1 MPDLH
6 FSLLTEQTAATLNL
20 LTKASFIKNFYL
32 AGGTGLALQLGH
44 RLSEDLDFFSQR
56 FSVVEI
62 KNALTKL
69 TKPTVTYENQ
79 ETLYLVIKSVKVSFF
94 FYQQPLLFPAILYE
108 NIKVADERDIAA
120 MKLAA
125 IAGRGSKRD
134 FVDVYFLLKKYSL
147 AQLFSFFTEKFKEI
161 PYSRLHL
168 LKSLTYFK
176 DAEDEPMPQLTAT
189 VSWKEIKESLTKQT
203 IKLLKEQLS

>member
-1 MPDLH
+1 
-6 FSLLTEQTAATLNL
+6 
-20 LTKASFIKNFYL
+20 
-32 AGGTGLALQLGH
+32 
-44 RLSEDLDFFSQR
+44 
-56 FSVVEI
+56 
-62 KNALTKL
+62 
-69 TKPTVTYENQ
+69 
-79 ETLYLVIKSVKVSFF
+79 
-94 FYQQPLLFPAILYE
+94 LFPAILYE

-176 DAEDEPMPQLTAT
+176 DAEDEPMPELTAT
-189 VSWKEIKESLTKQT
+189 VSWEEIKESLTKQT
-203 IKLLKEQLS
+203 IKLLKEQLSKES